1 VSPFTTPSARQVNIG
16 LLILR
21 VIVGIVFVAHGAQK
35 VFVWGIDG
43 VTAGFA
49 GMGVPAPA
57 VVATLVAFGELL
69 GGVALIAGVLT
80 RLASLGLAI
89 IMVGAVT
96 LAHLPAGFFAPE
108 GYEFTL
114 TLAAASLALMFAG
127 AGQLSVDAALAK
139 RRR

>member
-1 VSPFTTPSARQVNIG
+1 MSPFTTPSARQVNIG

-69 GGVALIAGVLT
+69 GGIALIAGVLT

>member
-69 GGVALIAGVLT
+69 GGIALIAGVLT

>member
-1 VSPFTTPSARQVNIG
+1 VSPFTTPSAGQVNIG

-35 VFVWGIDG
+35 IFVWGIDG

-49 GMGVPAPA
+49 GMGVPAAA

-69 GGVALIAGVLT
+69 GGLALIAGVLT

-89 IMVGAVT
+89 IMIGAVT

>member
-21 VIVGIVFVAHGAQK
+21 VIVGIVFMAHGAQK
-35 VFVWGIDG
+35 IFVWGIDG

-69 GGVALIAGVLT
+69 GGIALIAGVLT

>member
-1 VSPFTTPSARQVNIG
+1 MSPFTTPSARQVNIG

-69 GGVALIAGVLT
+69 GGIALIAGVLT
-80 RLASLGLAI
+80 RLATGVL
-89 IMVGAVT
+89 
-96 LAHLPAGFFAPE
+96 
-108 GYEFTL
+108 
-114 TLAAASLALMFAG
+114 
-127 AGQLSVDAALAK
+127 LSVCESLWYDPAVLLTC
-139 RRR
+139 